1 MESRMQTIYPHCC
14 GLDVHKEFVSACVA
28 HLGPD
33 GVTRQTVRTFST
45 MTRDLL
51 ELADWLATEQVTHVA
66 MESTGVYWKPI
77 WNLLEDRFTVWL
89 VNARHIK
96 NVPGRKTD
104 VKDCEWIAQLL
115 QHGLLRPS
123 FVPER
128 PQRQLRDLT
137 RQRSQLIADKTRVA
151 NRVQKVLEDANIKLA
166 SVATDPLGVS
176 GRKMIQALIDGQ
188 TDAQAMASLA
198 KGRLRNKL
206 PQLKEALRGQIN
218 EHHQF
223 MLRTLMGQLRWL
235 EEQVE
240 QFDQRIESV
249 VSPLEKQA
257 IQRLDE
263 IPGLD
268 HRAAQNVIAE
278 IGIDMSRFP
287 SAQHLAS
294 WAGMCPGNNR
304 TANKRKS
311 GRCTD
316 GNRFL
321 KATLNQC
328 AWAASRTKGTYLSAQ
343 YRRLAKRRGARRA
356 IMAVA
361 HSQLI
366 QAYQLLSHNEPYREL
381 TAAHFDNLDPQRQ
394 ASQLVKR
401 LQRLGYTV
409 KLDKAA

>member
-1 MESRMQTIYPHCC
+1 MESRMRTIYPHCC

-28 HLGPD
+28 HPGPD
-33 GVTRQTVRTFST
+33 GVTRQEVRTFKT

-51 ELADWLATEQVTHVA
+51 DLADWLATEQVTHVA

-96 NVPGRKTD
+96 NVPGRKTG
-104 VKDCEWIAQLL
+104 VKDCQWIAQLL

-123 FVPER
+123 FVPDR

-137 RQRSQLIADKTRVA
+137 RQRGRSIADKTRVA
-151 NRVQKVLEDANIKLA
+151 NRVQKALEDANVKLA

-188 TDAQAMASLA
+188 TDAQAMATLA
-198 KGRLRNKL
+198 KGRPRNKL
-206 PQLKEALRGQIN
+206 PQLKEALSGRIN

-223 MLRTLMGQLRWL
+223 MLKSLTGQLRWL

-240 QFDQRIESV
+240 SFDRRIETV
-249 VSPLEKQA
+249 MSPLEKEA
-257 IQRLDE
+257 IRRLDE
-263 IPGLD
+263 IPGMD
-268 HRAAQNVIAE
+268 QRAAQNAITEV
-278 IGIDMSRFP
+278 GTDMSRFP

-294 WAGMCPGNNR
+294 WAGLCPGNNR
-304 TANKRKS
+304 TANKRRS

-328 AWAASRTKGTYLSAQ
+328 AWAASRTKGTYLSSQ

-356 IMAVA
+356 TMAVA

-366 QAYQLLSHNEPYREL
+366 QAYQLLSREEAYREL
-381 TAAHFDNLDPQRQ
+381 TAAHFDQLDPQRQ

-401 LQRLGYTV
+401 LERLGYTV
-409 KLDKAA
+409 RIDKAA

>member
-28 HLGPD
+28 HLEPD
-33 GVTRQTVRTFST
+33 GVTRQEVRTFNT

-51 ELADWLATEQVTHVA
+51 ELADWLTAEQVTHVA

-104 VKDCEWIAQLL
+104 VADCAWIAQLL

-123 FVPER
+123 FVPDR

-176 GRKMIQALIDGQ
+176 GRKMIQALIQGQ
-188 TDAQAMASLA
+188 TDAQAMATLA

-223 MLRTLMGQLRWL
+223 MLRSLMSQLQWL

-240 QFDQRIESV
+240 SFDQRIEAV
-249 VSPLEKQA
+249 MSPLENQA

-268 HRAAQNVIAE
+268 RRAAQNVIAE
-278 IGIDMSRFP
+278 IGTDMSRFP

-294 WAGMCPGNNR
+294 WAGLCPGNNR

-328 AWAASRTKGTYLSAQ
+328 AWAASRSKGTYLSAQ

-366 QAYQLLSHNEPYREL
+366 QAYELLSRNEAYREL
-381 TAAHFDNLDPQRQ
+381 TAAHFDQIDPQRQ

-401 LQRLGYTV
+401 LERLGYAVT
-409 KLDKAA
+409 LDKAA